1 MSSKRIAAALVGA
14 ASLLGTVAAAGPAAA
29 NGPVED
35 DRQARIYEV
44 TVQVRNRAP
53 EYGTALTPFWVG
65 AHDGSFDL
73 YDRNEPLGAPLGS
86 GAFERLVEDGNI
98 GPLADQ
104 FNNDTDGEDA
114 IVFGPNGP
122 LLPGETGTVTFLVA
136 AERGEPLYFSYASM
150 VLPSNDAF
158 VANGDPEANLLVD
171 RRGRTRQFRVQIL
184 GENVL
189 DGGTEVNTEGP
200 DDTAFLNQ
208 VGPDVGI
215 PENGVVVQHP
225 GFNPAQ
231 TDPFP
236 NVLGT
241 PRFANADFTA
251 DRYRVADVQ
260 VSAERVRANVRAE
273 LTGDAEVP
281 PVDTN
286 ASGTAFLRIEEDGDI
301 AFNLRASRIEDV
313 LFAHIHLG
321 APGENGPVAV
331 TLFNG
336 DPTVDGLL
344 RVRGEIADGDL
355 VGPLAGMS
363 TTDLWAEILA
373 GRAYI
378 NIHTEAVPSGELRA
392 DLG

>member
-1 MSSKRIAAALVGA
+1 MSSKRIASALVGA
-14 ASLLGTVAAAGPAAA
+14 ASLLGTVAVAGPAAA
-29 NGPVED
+29 NGEVED

-44 TVQVRNRAP
+44 TVEVRNRAP
-53 EYGTALTPFWVG
+53 ENGTALTPFWVG

-73 YDRNEPLGAPLGS
+73 YDRNEPLGAPLQS

-104 FNNDTDGEDA
+104 FNAETDGEDA
-114 IVFGPNGP
+114 IVFGPDGP
-122 LLPGETGTVTFLVA
+122 LLPGQTGTATFLVA

-171 RRGRTRQFRVQIL
+171 RRGRTRDFRVQIL
-184 GENVL
+184 GDDVL

-200 DDTAFLNQ
+200 SDTAFLNQ
-208 VGPDVGI
+208 SGPDAGTV
-215 PENGVVVQHP
+215 ENGVVMQHP

-231 TDPFP
+231 TDPFA

-251 DRYRVADVQ
+251 DRYRVADVR
-260 VSAERVRANVRAE
+260 VSAERVRSNVTAE
-273 LTGDAEVP
+273 LSGDAEVP
-281 PVDTN
+281 GVETE
-286 ASGTAFLRIEEDGDI
+286 ASGRAFLRIEEDGDI
-301 AFNLRASRIEDV
+301 AFNLRASEITDV
-313 LFAHIHLG
+313 LFAHIHIG

-336 DPTVDGLL
+336 DPTDDGRL
-344 RVRGEIADGDL
+344 RIRGAVADGDL
-355 VGPLAGMS
+355 VGPLAGM
-363 TTDLWAEILA
+363 TTADLWAEILA
-373 GRAYI
+373 GNAYI
-378 NIHTEAVPSGELRA
+378 NIHTEQVPSGELRA